1 MGLLATL
8 IVLASAVWTK
18 WRCLIMHTARSCA
31 VRPSFPLARRHSQFR
46 NKLASR
52 LILVKVTHRPFATIH
67 LGSNT
72 VCIPSSARSLSTTF
86 SLTGRPSFFL
96 SLSLSHAR
104 VLFTPPPT
112 APPSLCL
119 SAPLITQKRLHGF
132 RESSAKEV
140 YVRPG
145 DGPLTSSPQTQSLT
159 IDCP

>member
-72 VCIPSSARSLSTTF
+72 VCIPSSARTFTQYHFFFDRQTVILPFIISVARARPVHPSPRPHHHRFVSLH
-86 SLTGRPSFFL
+86 L
-96 SLSLSHAR
+96 
-104 VLFTPPPT
+104 
-112 APPSLCL
+112 
-119 SAPLITQKRLHGF
+119 
-132 RESSAKEV
+132 
-140 YVRPG
+140 
-145 DGPLTSSPQTQSLT
+145 SSPRSVFTASERAVRKRSTSVQVTDL
-159 IDCP
+159 